1 MTSKSKLVPAKAQN
15 QSKNTLILA
24 SGSRYRAELLQRLR
38 LPFTQQ
44 SSDVDEAEQPGE
56 APAALALRLAVEK
69 AQVVAERNPGC
80 WVLGSDQVAA
90 LGQNRLGKPG
100 VRTRAIQQLKLLSGR
115 SVQFVTAVALLRH
128 GEPARTALD
137 TTVVRFRKLDNAEI
151 ERYVDAEPAF
161 DCAGSFKC
169 EGLGITLCESI
180 ETRDPT
186 ALIGLPLIAT
196 RALLAEAGYVLS

>member
-1 MTSKSKLVPAKAQN
+1 MKTKSKTP
-15 QSKNTLILA
+15 TLILA
-24 SGSRYRAELLQRLR
+24 SRSRYRAELLQRLR

-44 SSDVDEAEQPGE
+44 AADVDETPQRGE
-56 APAALALRLAVEK
+56 APAALALRLAVQK
-69 AQVVAERNPGC
+69 AQAIAQKKLGC
-80 WVLGSDQVAA
+80 WVLGSDQVVATG
-90 LGQNRLGKPG
+90 LKLLGKPG
-100 VRTRAIQQLKLLSGR
+100 TRARAIAQLSLLSGK
-115 SVQFVTAVALLRH
+115 SVQFVTAVALIRD
-128 GEPARTALD
+128 GEPAHSALD
-137 TTVVRFRKLDNAEI
+137 TTLVRFRKLKQAEI

-196 RALLAEAGYVLS
+196 RALLAEAGCFYGLKASTN

>member
-1 MTSKSKLVPAKAQN
+1 MKKT
-15 QSKNTLILA
+15 KNPLPLILA
-24 SGSRYRAELLQRLR
+24 SRSRYRAELLRRLQ

-44 SSDVDEAEQPGE
+44 AADVNETPRRNE
-56 APAALALRLAVEK
+56 APAALALRLAVQK
-69 AQVVAERNPGC
+69 AQAIALKNPDR
-80 WVLGSDQVAA
+80 WVLGSDQVVATG
-90 LGQNRLGKPG
+90 LKLLGKPG
-100 VRTRAIQQLKLLSGR
+100 TRARAISQLTLLSGK

-128 GEPARTALD
+128 GQPARTALD
-137 TTVVRFRKLDNAEI
+137 TTVVRFRKLKPTEI

-169 EGLGITLCESI
+169 EGMGITLCESI

-196 RALLAEAGYVLS
+196 RILLAEADYKLP

>member
-1 MTSKSKLVPAKAQN
+1 MKPKSKN
-15 QSKNTLILA
+15 SSLILA
-24 SGSRYRAELLQRLR
+24 SSSRYRAELLQRLQ

-44 SSDVDEAEQPGE
+44 AADINETPQIGE
-56 APAALALRLAVEK
+56 APAALALRLAVGK
-69 AQVVAERNPGC
+69 AHTIANTSPDA
-80 WVLGSDQVAA
+80 WVLGSDQVVASG
-90 LGQNRLGKPG
+90 LRLLGKPG
-100 VRTRAIQQLKLLSGR
+100 TRARAIAQLSLLSGK

-128 GEPARTALD
+128 GQPARTALD
-137 TTVVRFRKLDNAEI
+137 TTVVRFRKLKPTEI

-196 RALLAEAGYVLS
+196 RILLADAGYVLP

>member
-1 MTSKSKLVPAKAQN
+1 MTSKSKKLP
-15 QSKNTLILA
+15 LILA
-24 SGSRYRAELLQRLR
+24 SGSRYRAELLKRLG

-69 AQVVAERNPGC
+69 AQVIAARNPDC

-90 LGQNRLGKPG
+90 LAQNRFGKPG
-100 VRTRAIQQLKLLSGR
+100 TRARAIQQLKLLSGR
-115 SVQFVTAVALLRH
+115 SAQFITAVALLRD
-128 GEPARTALD
+128 GEPAHTAVD
-137 TTVVRFRKLDNAEI
+137 TTVVRFRKLSAAEI

-196 RALLAEAGYVLS
+196 RALLSETGFQLP